1 MRRKWVID
9 INVIY
14 VGGEVDSNCI
24 FMLYVC
30 MLHALLEGIKFCCS
44 SYQIM
49 CTERLSLIMY
59 MHMHINVLT
68 LV

>member
-9 INVIY
+9 INAIY
-14 VGGEVDSNCI
+14 VGGEADSNCI
-24 FMLYVC
+24 FMLHAC
-30 MLHALLEGIKFCCS
+30 MLHALLEGNKFCCS

-49 CTERLSLIMY
+49 CTERLSVIMY
-59 MHMHINVLT
+59 LHMHINVLT